1 LRAVIVGAG
10 EIGFHFAEWF
20 VVEKKEVVVVDVDS
34 DRLRWVSDHLD
45 VQILHGSGSNPKVLR
60 EAGVETADIILAVTH
75 SDEVNLIACFFAN
88 IISPQVRKVALVRN
102 PDYSEY
108 QDEMAKHT
116 MNLSTVI
123 NPEMEVVKSILRIVS
138 APDVEEVSDF
148 VGGSVKMF
156 GKHLSPDSSLTGLK
170 LLQLPEK
177 IAKNRMVVAAMIR
190 DERLIIP
197 RGKDVLRA
205 GDLVYFVCAERDSDY
220 IAKLFGRQTPHGIK
234 NVLIVGGGNIGFPL
248 AQELERKRYNVKL
261 IEKEADRCQMLSARL
276 HRTIVLQGYATD
288 QKFLEQENI
297 GSMDMVVS
305 VTWDEEMNILS
316 SLLAKRL
323 GATRTIARINKFPY
337 IPLVQAIGIDHIV
350 SPRLSAINSLFP
362 YVHRGNVIST
372 VTIRGNQAEILEA
385 VALPSSEIVGKS
397 LKHLKFPKDT
407 LVLCIMRG
415 HEMIIPSGDSTVE
428 AEDRVLILST
438 IENIPRV
445 EQALEAR

>member
-1 LRAVIVGAG
+1 LRAIIVGAG

-20 VVEKKEVVVVDVDS
+20 VLEKKEVVIIDIDS

-45 VQILHGSGSNPKVLR
+45 VQILHGSGSNPKVLQ
-60 EAGVETADIILAVTH
+60 EAGVKTADIILAVTH

-88 IISPQVRKVALVRN
+88 LISEQIRKVALVRN
-102 PDYSEY
+102 PDFMDY
-108 QDEMAKHT
+108 QDDMAKHT
-116 MNLSTVI
+116 MNFSTVI
-123 NPEMEVVKSILRIVS
+123 NPEMEVVKSILRIIG

-148 VGGSVKMF
+148 VGGRVKMY
-156 GKHLSPDSSLTGLK
+156 GKRMSADSSLTGLK

-177 IAKNRMVVAAMIR
+177 IPKNRMIIAAVVR

-205 GDLVYFVCAERDSDY
+205 GDLVYFVCAESDTDD
-220 IAKLFGRQTPHGIK
+220 ILKLFGRQRTHGLK
-234 NVLIVGGGNIGFPL
+234 NVLIAGGGNIGFPL
-248 AQELERKRYNVKL
+248 AQELERKRYHVKL
-261 IEKEADRCQMLSARL
+261 IEKDAERCQMLSARL

-305 VTWDEEMNILS
+305 VTWDEEMNILA

-323 GATRTIARINKFPY
+323 GAKRTIARINKFPY

-350 SPRLSAINSLFP
+350 SPRLAAINSLFP
-362 YVHRGNVIST
+362 YVHRGNVLTT
-372 VTIRGNQAEILEA
+372 VTIRGNQAEIIEA
-385 VALPSSEIVGKS
+385 VAMESSEIVDKP
-397 LKHLKFPKDT
+397 LKRLKFPKEA

-415 HEMIIPSGDSTVE
+415 HEMVIPDGESIVRT
-428 AEDRVLILST
+428 ADRVLILST
-438 IENIPRV
+438 VENIPRV
-445 EQALEAR
+445 EEALEKR